1 MGPGLRASMTWLHI
15 WAGVVVGALLFA
27 IFWMGTLSVFD
38 REIDR
43 WMMPETRIALGKSS
57 NMSLNSLLPRVE
69 EHVGRN
75 VKNWWLNLPEPRTP
89 IADLWYQDSS
99 GAYHGPVLLN
109 PLTGRQLPDRQTLG
123 GSGFIFPFHFNL
135 HLRWFDIGNWLV
147 GFAGMAMMALLVS
160 GVIIHRKIFPDF
172 FTFRWERKLPR
183 ASLDLHNLTG
193 VLGLPFHFFITF
205 SGLMI
210 FTYTYFP
217 TIPSLVYAYTTSPV
231 AALHDEAQ
239 ELFSRPPA
247 NERADLAS
255 LDAMVR
261 EANERWNGAGIR
273 SVQVFHPGDT
283 NTYVRINRSNL
294 DAIPRHIGVIYFD
307 GPTGAILHSTD
318 IPRPIKMVERFI
330 VGLHFIQFEHWP
342 LRWIYFVLGLS
353 GCVMIATGF
362 IYWLETRRKRHAA
375 QGLAGVRIVEG
386 LTVGAVTGIVVATL
400 AFFVANRLLPPGATF
415 AGYDRAAL
423 EVWAFYLVWL
433 ASFAHAW
440 ARPRNAWR
448 EQCRVIAGLALLT
461 PALNWLTTGD
471 HLAKTLLDGYWPV
484 AGMDLLLLAGAV
496 IAAMTARR
504 LHRRGATAAERTAR
518 DRLEAAE

>member
-1 MGPGLRASMTWLHI
+1 
-15 WAGVVVGALLFA
+15 
-27 IFWMGTLSVFD
+27 
-38 REIDR
+38 
-43 WMMPETRIALGKSS
+43 
-57 NMSLNSLLPRVE
+57 
-69 EHVGRN
+69 
-75 VKNWWLNLPEPRTP
+75 
-89 IADLWYQDSS
+89 
-99 GAYHGPVLLN
+99 
-109 PLTGRQLPDRQTLG
+109 
-123 GSGFIFPFHFNL
+123 
-135 HLRWFDIGNWLV
+135 
-147 GFAGMAMMALLVS
+147 
-160 GVIIHRKIFPDF
+160 
-172 FTFRWERKLPR
+172 
-183 ASLDLHNLTG
+183 
-193 VLGLPFHFFITF
+193 
-205 SGLMI
+205 
-210 FTYTYFP
+210 
-217 TIPSLVYAYTTSPV
+217 
-231 AALHDEAQ
+231 
-239 ELFSRPPA
+239 
-247 NERADLAS
+247 
-255 LDAMVR
+255 MVR
-261 EANERWNGAGIR
+261 EANERWNGAGIK

-386 LTVGAVTGIVVATL
+386 LTVGGVTGIVVATL

-433 ASFAHAW
+433 VTFAHAW

-448 EQCRVIAGLALLT
+448 EQCRVIAGLALLA